1 MSPSVFSCR
10 RFAVALLVRCAEG
23 GESRLQRP
31 KANLSRWNLKVTTQ
45 AAGPG
50 IWPVEARISLE
61 GHDGNEKGDRRGCA
75 LRMRWASR
83 GVVSRLERAR
93 IDGPPTKPGR
103 VLIRAFAVPRGGRG
117 REGEGVVRGPLDVS
131 TKTNSAG
138 SRLETKGKLGA
149 GWQKRS
155 RRAGFALKVR
165 SWVRRIGGV
174 CVCRA
179 EVSWVELESYEME
192 EGGLALCKET
202 AVARVSQAD
211 KRMLFDGIQSSRVCS
226 GGMGGGGGGEVK
238 KPEDARWS
246 CVPTRRGLPRPWI
259 RGGRAGLVR
268 Y

>member
-10 RFAVALLVRCAEG
+10 RFAVALLVRCAEV

-50 IWPVEARISLE
+50 IWPVEARVSLE
-61 GHDGNEKGDRRGCA
+61 GHDGNKKGDRRGCA
-75 LRMRWASR
+75 LRMRCASR

-103 VLIRAFAVPRGGRG
+103 VLIRAFAVPRGGSG

-192 EGGLALCKET
+192 EGGSCSLQRNSGC
-202 AVARVSQAD
+202 ARVAS
-211 KRMLFDGIQSSRVCS
+211 
-226 GGMGGGGGGEVK
+226 
-238 KPEDARWS
+238 
-246 CVPTRRGLPRPWI
+246 
-259 RGGRAGLVR
+259 
-268 Y
+268 